1 MDAIDRSIVNLLQDG
16 IPICDRPFADAAS
29 RLGISESELLARLT
43 ALRADGTL
51 SRFGPMYN
59 AEEFGGAVSL
69 AAVAVSAADF
79 DAVAAKVNEHPEVA
93 HNCARDHEFNMWFVV
108 AAEQPEEVARIIA
121 AIEAE
126 TGLKVMNVPKLR
138 EFRVNLRFAA

>member
-1 MDAIDRSIVNLLQDG
+1 MDAVDRSIVNLLQDG

-79 DAVAAKVNEHPEVA
+79 DAVAATVRRWIEGQTFAPRTGDSGVHLVDSESARFGDFEAVQLAGLVDEIGRA
-93 HNCARDHEFNMWFVV
+93 HV
-108 AAEQPEEVARIIA
+108 
-121 AIEAE
+121 
-126 TGLKVMNVPKLR
+126 
-138 EFRVNLRFAA
+138 